1 MIGKKRNE
9 RRSIQRIF
17 KYNQEHI
24 LQFWDELNE
33 EDKKTVSRARRLRN
47 YLSQPFHV
55 AEQFTGNAGI
65 YVPIKET
72 IRGCREI
79 LEGKLDEYPES
90 AFMYAGTIDDV
101 YARKD
106 KK

>member
-1 MIGKKRNE
+1 M
-9 RRSIQRIF
+9 
-17 KYNQEHI
+17 
-24 LQFWDELNE
+24 DELNE